1 MYNNWSKK
9 CRFLGTFD
17 KKNSGRY
24 GLYSVKSKMRVLSCE
39 KKIGGNV

>member
-1 MYNNWSKK
+1 MYNNWNKK

-17 KKNSGRY
+17 KKLKKWVR
-24 GLYSVKSKMRVLSCE
+24 SCE